1 MKDRIINI
9 VFAAM
14 SVVFGIVLILVGVHE
29 LGVDTDVAADED
41 VIDTMIFIVPGI
53 LLIADAAVYMLRSR
67 FRSNATFILGNIG
80 LVSLAGFLMGCIYF
94 QFIHYGISRPQLMM
108 MVPAILIILVL
119 DILVLVMSGLY
130 TCVYTAASQAKK
142 GR

>member
-53 LLIADAAVYMLRSR
+53 LLIADAAVYMLRPG
-67 FRSNATFILGNIG
+67 RSWGWRTPSSSAT
-80 LVSLAGFLMGCIYF
+80 SASCR
-94 QFIHYGISRPQLMM
+94 S
-108 MVPAILIILVL
+108 PA
-119 DILVLVMSGLY
+119 S
-130 TCVYTAASQAKK
+130 
-142 GR
+142 